1 VNYEQIEILIVDDSD
16 KDTILMERELQKA
29 RIANNIMTLR
39 SGEDALDFLFRR
51 GAYLGIPQVAFPRV
65 VFLDLRMPGM
75 SGLDV
80 LKQLRLNELT
90 IDLPVVIFTSSAED
104 PDISQS
110 YKLGANSYV
119 VKPVSME
126 QMQITMRSL
135 GYYWMIVNAVPQKF
149 HSGFMQNGQQHA
161 K

>member
-1 VNYEQIEILIVDDSD
+1 MNYEQIEILIVDDSD

-29 RIANNIMTLR
+29 RIANSIMTLR

-51 GAYLGIPQVAFPRV
+51 GAYSGIPQVALPRV

-110 YKLGANSYV
+110 YRLGANSYV
-119 VKPVSME
+119 VKPVSLD
-126 QMQITMRSL
+126 QMRIAMQSL
-135 GYYWMIVNAVPQKF
+135 GWYWLIVNLTPSGTR
-149 HSGFMQNGQQHA
+149 SGFMQNGER
-161 K
+161 